1 MRRLGIS
8 LLVAVLISIIV
19 AGWAIDRL
27 FITLEAPDQTLET
40 ATVVGRQ
47 LAHQLDRLDASAA
60 PAKLNENTLGYEFVL
75 SEKDEIILPEALN
88 LLLESGEQL
97 TLETEQNITL
107 YFLLPETQKILSIA
121 IPKAADT
128 QLRLLLTLLFYAAIA
143 FLLLLW
149 LYPLVRRLHRLAR
162 AAGRFGEGEL
172 DQRIST
178 HKRSQLYDIES
189 EFNKMAQRIQD
200 LVVDN
205 KLLGSAVSHD
215 LKTPLARLRFG
226 IDSLSE
232 QISEPKQVNYL
243 ERISDDLSQ
252 MEELVDVLLE
262 FAKLDQR
269 LSDLPLE
276 KVSLQE
282 LVAECVETHQVHG
295 QHRFRLNIAEN
306 TPDVIGEPRYIRM
319 MLNNILSNA
328 LKFAESDIQ
337 IGIEHH
343 KGTVCLKVED
353 DGPGFEGDEPT
364 QWLKPFAKSD
374 PRSVSLTVQSHGMGL
389 AIVHRI
395 ALWHD
400 VDIQLDRSKDLGGA
414 RVTLIFRTLSW

>member
-8 LLVAVLISIIV
+8 LLVAVVISIIV

-27 FITLEAPDQTLET
+27 FITLEAPDKTLET
-40 ATVVGRQ
+40 ATVIGKQ
-47 LAHQLDRLDASAA
+47 LALQLDAEGA
-60 PAKLNENTLGYEFVL
+60 PTKIQNLYEYNQGYEFLL
-75 SEKDEIILPEALN
+75 SEKDEIVLPQALEQV
-88 LLLESGEQL
+88 LESGERL
-97 TLETEQNITL
+97 TLESEQSITL
-107 YFLLPETQKILSIA
+107 YFLLPKTQKILSIA
-121 IPKAADT
+121 IPKEADT
-128 QLRLLLTLLFYAAIA
+128 QLRLLLTLLFYAVIA

-172 DQRIST
+172 DQRIVT
-178 HKRSQLYDIES
+178 HKRSQLHDIES

-200 LVVDN
+200 LVGDN
-205 KLLGSAVSHD
+205 KMLSSAVSHD

-232 QISEPKQVNYL
+232 QLSEPKQANYL
-243 ERISDDLSQ
+243 SRISDDLSQ
-252 MEELVDVLLE
+252 MEELVEVLLE

-269 LSDLPLE
+269 LSDLPLD

-282 LVAECVETHQVHG
+282 LVEECVQTHQVHG
-295 QHRFRLNIAEN
+295 QHQFHLTSSVNI
-306 TPDVIGEPRYIRM
+306 PDVMGEPRYIRM

-328 LKFAESDIQ
+328 LKFADANIHIS
-337 IGIEHH
+337 IETR
-343 KGTVCLKVED
+343 KNTVSLCVED
-353 DGPGFEGDEPT
+353 DGPGFKGDHPD

-374 PRSVSLTVQSHGMGL
+374 PRSVSLNVPSHGMGL

-400 VDIQLDRSKDLGGA
+400 VEIRLEPSTRLGGA
-414 RVTLIFRTLSW
+414 SVTLNFHAGS

>member
-40 ATVVGRQ
+40 ATVIGRQ
-47 LAHQLDRLDASAA
+47 LAHQLDSADVPDAPSN
-60 PAKLNENTLGYEFVL
+60 LNENTFGYEFVL
-75 SEKDEIILPEALN
+75 SEKDEIVLPDALN
-88 LLLESGEQL
+88 ALLESGERL
-97 TLETEQNITL
+97 TLESEQNITL
-107 YFLLPETQKILSIA
+107 YFLLPDTQKILSIA
-121 IPKAADT
+121 IPKATDT
-128 QLRLLLTLLFYAAIA
+128 QLRLLLTLLFYASIA

-162 AAGRFGEGEL
+162 AAGRFGEGQL
-172 DQRIST
+172 DQRIDT

-200 LVVDN
+200 LVGDN
-205 KLLGSAVSHD
+205 KLLSSAVSHD

-243 ERISDDLSQ
+243 ERISDDLTQ

-269 LSDLPLE
+269 LSDLPLAE
-276 KVSLQE
+276 VSLQE
-282 LVAECVETHQVHG
+282 LAAECVETHKVHG
-295 QHRFRLNIAEN
+295 HHRFLLTASVS
-306 TPDVIGEPRYIRM
+306 TPKIMGEPRYIRM

-328 LKFAESDIQ
+328 LKFAETHIH
-337 IGIEHH
+337 INIEHR
-343 KGTVCLKVED
+343 KDSVRLLVED
-353 DGPGFEGDEPT
+353 DGPGFEGESPM

-400 VDIQLDRSKDLGGA
+400 VEIQLGRSKKLGGA
-414 RVTLIFRTLSW
+414 CVTLVFRTLS

>member
-19 AGWAIDRL
+19 AGWAIDKL
-27 FITLEAPDQTLET
+27 FITLDAPDQTLET
-40 ATVVGRQ
+40 AAVIGKQ
-47 LAHQLDRLDASAA
+47 LANQLDKADILATPTS
-60 PAKLNENTLGYEFVL
+60 LNENTLGYEFVL
-75 SEKDEIILPEALN
+75 SEKDEIVLPDALN
-88 LLLESGEQL
+88 VLLESGERL
-97 TLETEQNITL
+97 TLESEQNIAL

-121 IPKAADT
+121 IPKVANT

-200 LVVDN
+200 LVGDN
-205 KLLGSAVSHD
+205 KLLSSAVSHD

-232 QISEPKQVNYL
+232 QISEPKQTSYL
-243 ERISDDLSQ
+243 ERISDDLTQ

-269 LSDLPLE
+269 LSDIPLGE
-276 KVSLQE
+276 VSLQE
-282 LVAECVETHQVHG
+282 LAAECIETHQVHG
-295 QHRFRLNIAEN
+295 QHQFLLNVSVTIPN
-306 TPDVIGEPRYIRM
+306 VIGESRYIQM

-328 LKFAESDIQ
+328 LKFAQTQ
-337 IGIEHH
+337 IHISIEHRRGSVH
-343 KGTVCLKVED
+343 LQVED
-353 DGPGFEGDEPT
+353 DGPGFEGDAPM

-374 PRSVSLTVQSHGMGL
+374 PRAASLPVQSHGMGL

-395 ALWHD
+395 ALCHD
-400 VDIQLDRSKDLGGA
+400 IEIHLDRSKNLGGA
-414 RVTLIFRTLSW
+414 CVKLVFRTHS

>member
-19 AGWAIDRL
+19 AGWAIDKL

-40 ATVVGRQ
+40 ATVIGRQ
-47 LAHQLDRLDASAA
+47 LAHQLDRADVPDAPSN
-60 PAKLNENTLGYEFVL
+60 LNENTLGYEFVL
-75 SEKDEIILPEALN
+75 SEKDEIVLPDALN
-88 LLLESGEQL
+88 ALLESGERL
-97 TLETEQNITL
+97 TLESEQNITL

-128 QLRLLLTLLFYAAIA
+128 QLRLLLTLLFYASIA

-172 DQRIST
+172 DQRIDT

-200 LVVDN
+200 LVGDN
-205 KLLGSAVSHD
+205 KLLSSAVSHD

-243 ERISDDLSQ
+243 ERISDDLTQ

-269 LSDLPLE
+269 LSDLPLGE
-276 KVSLQE
+276 VSLQE
-282 LVAECVETHQVHG
+282 LAAECVETHQVHG
-295 QHRFRLNIAEN
+295 QHQFLLNFAGN
-306 TPDVIGEPRYIRM
+306 TPDVMGEPRYIRM

-328 LKFAESDIQ
+328 LKFAETHIHIS
-337 IGIEHH
+337 IEHR
-343 KGTVCLKVED
+343 KGSVRLLVED
-353 DGPGFEGDEPT
+353 DGPGFEGESPM

-374 PRSVSLTVQSHGMGL
+374 PRTVSLTVQSHGMGL

-400 VDIQLDRSKDLGGA
+400 VEIQLGSSKKLGGA
-414 RVTLIFRTLSW
+414 CVTLVFRTLS